1 VFFTKNTVLTFRVDT
16 SHTFPA
22 NNKIAFEASLAP
34 IKTVFLFRGEK
45 SMSKSSDPRVDRMYA
60 GDRGAAILALGTLWA
75 TYLFVF
81 WELLPLVG
89 DSTVLYVLAAGAGLV
104 LLFNTASIVAMLAHY
119 SEDRSH
125 IYGLDLHYLDE
136 MKKSRG

>member
-1 VFFTKNTVLTFRVDT
+1 
-16 SHTFPA
+16 
-22 NNKIAFEASLAP
+22 
-34 IKTVFLFRGEK
+34 
-45 SMSKSSDPRVDRMYA
+45 MSTSSDPRVDRMYA

-104 LLFNTASIVAMLAHY
+104 LLFNTASIMAMLAHY